1 MLRSL
6 SVTDFR
12 HLKSVWLESLGRIT
26 LIAGKNGAGKTA
38 LLESLWLFS
47 GPDLPELSTR
57 VNALRGLPLP
67 GPDTVFKDIFRE
79 LDTEKK
85 INITAHGDWGSRPRA
100 LTIRL
105 RDRQQTSTIRSNNM
119 EGSDV
124 QRLTQP
130 QDEGESE
137 IVFSYKHDNGRT
149 YVSRGWWAAEQL
161 TVAGSVPVTGEGIR
175 QERQIVRKRA
185 NSVFMAAVHRDDLQ
199 TTATRF
205 GQLQLM
211 GNDDQVLRFI
221 RPLEPRL
228 NRLVAITIKNTSI
241 IHAYVDGVQ
250 RPMPVQL
257 LGEGLN
263 RMLSLALSM
272 NEARGGL
279 LLVDEIENGLHHS
292 VQQEMF
298 SVLSDLAQLF
308 DVQVFAT
315 THSDECIRAAHRALV
330 GRAQQEFAY
339 YRLDR
344 INEDVRV
351 VSFDEEM
358 LETAIAH
365 GMNIR

>member
-1 MLRSL
+1 M
-6 SVTDFR
+6 
-12 HLKSVWLESLGRIT
+12 
-26 LIAGKNGAGKTA
+26 
-38 LLESLWLFS
+38 
-47 GPDLPELSTR
+47 
-57 VNALRGLPLP
+57 
-67 GPDTVFKDIFRE
+67 
-79 LDTEKK
+79 
-85 INITAHGDWGSRPRA
+85 
-100 LTIRL
+100 
-105 RDRQQTSTIRSNNM
+105 
-119 EGSDV
+119 
-124 QRLTQP
+124 
-130 QDEGESE
+130 
-137 IVFSYKHDNGRT
+137 
-149 YVSRGWWAAEQL
+149 
-161 TVAGSVPVTGEGIR
+161 TGEGIR